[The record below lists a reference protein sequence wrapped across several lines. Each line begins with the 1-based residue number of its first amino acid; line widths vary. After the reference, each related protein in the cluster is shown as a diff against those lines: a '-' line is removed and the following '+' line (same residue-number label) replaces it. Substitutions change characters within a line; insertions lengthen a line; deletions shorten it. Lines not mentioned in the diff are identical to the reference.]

1 MVEEDEGEEVPEA
14 EEEEDLV
21 VAVAV
26 AVAFEMKDHPMKS
39 WVCKRY
45 LCAVSNETV
54 CQAKKQRAGS
64 GFYHF

>member
-26 AVAFEMKDHPMKS
+26 AVAFEMKDPPMKS
-39 WVCKRY
+39 WVC
-45 LCAVSNETV
+45 NDV
-54 CQAKKQRAGS
+54 CVQ
-64 GFYHF
+64 F